1 MNYVTSNHFGKS
13 TNMQAVFYEGN
24 RTIRVGECTPV
35 PPGKGQVQLKVS
47 HCGIC
52 GTDLHIYHGV
62 MDRRVTFPQIMGHEV
77 SGTVSAVGDGV
88 TDFSIGDAVV
98 VMPLDPCGDCPACRT
113 GHSHICQNLKFLG
126 IDTPGA
132 FQSYWTVPAHTLH
145 RLPNNLSLAH
155 GAMIEPLAV
164 ACHDVRLGEVKTG
177 EYVVVLG
184 GGPIGIL
191 IALVAKQAGARVL
204 VSEINPFRL
213 ELAQQLELDT
223 INPLENDLPAYVTD
237 QTNGAGADVVF
248 EVTAS
253 GPGAEV
259 MTQLPRT
266 RGRIVIVGIFGQP
279 TPVDLFRFF
288 WRELR
293 LLGARVY
300 EHQDFAQAI
309 QLAAAGVIPLDQII
323 TDIRPLS
330 QLETGFKQMES
341 GGKVMKILLEA

>member
-1 MNYVTSNHFGKS
+1 
-13 TNMQAVFYEGN
+13 MQAVFYEGN
-24 RTIRVGECTPV
+24 QTIRVGECTPV
-35 PPGKGQVQLKVS
+35 PPDKGQVQLKVS
-47 HCGIC
+47 YCGIC

-77 SGTVSAVGDGV
+77 SGMVAAIGDGV
-88 TDFSIGDAVV
+88 GGFSIGDPVV
-98 VMPLDPCGDCPACRT
+98 VMPLDPCGNCPACQA

-145 RLPNNLSLAH
+145 HLPNNLSLIH

-164 ACHDVRLGEVKTG
+164 ACHDVRLGEVKAN

-191 IALVAKQAGARVL
+191 IALVAKQVGARVL

-213 ELAQQLELDT
+213 ELTQQLGLDT
-223 INPLENDLPAYVTD
+223 LNPLEND
-237 QTNGAGADVVF
+237 QTNDTGADVVF
-248 EVTAS
+248 EVTAT
-253 GPGAEV
+253 GAGAEV

-279 TPVDLFRFF
+279 VPVDLFRFF
-288 WRELR
+288 WRELK
-293 LLGARVY
+293 LQGARVY
-300 EHQDFAQAI
+300 EHQDFERAI
-309 QLAAAGVIPLDQII
+309 QLAAAGTIPLDQII
-323 TDIRPLS
+323 TDIRPLGE
-330 QLETGFKQMES
+330 LETGFKQMES
-341 GGKVMKILLEA
+341 GGQVMKILLEA